1 MERRKFLGIGLMAP
15 FIGKALMSLFG
26 EKQKESEG
34 WFDTMKDHNYRLVY
48 DPVYDN
54 GEVSIGSVIVYKYI
68 FDEKGELKF
77 EVLEEHNCHSK
88 GEVESY
94 EKKYDLQDTEWHAG
108 YGRLLVKEKD
118 HDGVQARQF
127 AEYYTGKLY

>member
-1 MERRKFLGIGLMAP
+1 MNRRKFLGIGLMVP
-15 FIGKALMSLFG
+15 FVGKALLSLFG
-26 EKQKESEG
+26 EKKENSGG
-34 WFDTMKDHNYRLVY
+34 WFDTIEEYSYRLVY

-54 GEVSIGSVIVYKYI
+54 REVSIGTVIVYKYK
-68 FDEKGELKF
+68 FNNKGELQY

-94 EKKYDLQDTEWHAG
+94 EKKYDLQDIEWHAG

-118 HDGVQARQF
+118 SEGVQERKF
-127 AEYYTGKLY
+127 AKYYTGKLY